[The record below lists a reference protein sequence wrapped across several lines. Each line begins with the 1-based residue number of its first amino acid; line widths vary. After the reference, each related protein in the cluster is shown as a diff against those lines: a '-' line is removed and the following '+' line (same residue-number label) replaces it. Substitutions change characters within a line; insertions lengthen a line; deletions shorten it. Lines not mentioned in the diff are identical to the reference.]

1 MRTAS
6 YLTASRHGIYYFR
19 QPLPAHLHPAKQ
31 ASDVK
36 LSLGTR
42 CPKLATHFSHVLI
55 LAGQA
60 LLSQTTIL
68 DIKYE
73 DIRTHVQNH
82 FRRRLATFKNQVNEL
97 GPISDDRVKGLKDVI
112 RAADGSRET
121 FVNHINLDDSEGLI
135 SAFCEQERISEVL
148 TREDTHLILQD
159 YQNAYGQHAK
169 AALDFNASFATF
181 ILEDLPI
188 AASKECPSSGFL
200 EPMAA

>member
-1 MRTAS
+1 M
-6 YLTASRHGIYYFR
+6 
-19 QPLPAHLHPAKQ
+19 
-31 ASDVK
+31 
-36 LSLGTR
+36 
-42 CPKLATHFSHVLI
+42 
-55 LAGQA
+55 
-60 LLSQTTIL
+60 
-68 DIKYE
+68 
-73 DIRTHVQNH
+73 
-82 FRRRLATFKNQVNEL
+82 NEL